1 MRFYF
6 DFLSHNEE
14 IRDCEGVELAD
25 WLTAH
30 RHAVQIVKQTVPFL
44 PKGLDWRGLRIQ
56 VRDECR
62 RHVLSVLFPAASRY
76 AALLTQSSLKR
87 TTRPCALEGEA
98 ARRPTR
104 RRQRP
109 AWALVGGAGK
119 AVEFRQRSR
128 PPRVGAAFDGGDD
141 SVWVGGP

>member
-44 PKGLDWRGLRIQ
+44 PKGSEWRGASPTSRQ
-56 VRDECR
+56 EPGTVPDR
-62 RHVLSVLFPAASRY
+62 LSAPSVNKRAQSQQIGSAEQDRLASRMAGNN
-76 AALLTQSSLKR
+76 AANDHRPNGNHDGLDLRRATS
-87 TTRPCALEGEA
+87 TTGADPEG
-98 ARRPTR
+98 
-104 RRQRP
+104 
-109 AWALVGGAGK
+109 L
-119 AVEFRQRSR
+119 
-128 PPRVGAAFDGGDD
+128 D
-141 SVWVGGP
+141 

>member
-14 IRDCEGVELAD
+14 MRDCEGVELAD

-30 RHAVQIVKQTVPFL
+30 RHAVQIVKQTVPYL
-44 PKGLDWRGLRIQ
+44 PKGSDWRGFRIQ

-76 AALLTQSSLKR
+76 AALLTQSSLKTNYPPVR
-87 TTRPCALEGEA
+87 FGRRSGPA
-98 ARRPTR
+98 AYSSS
-104 RRQRP
+104 P
-109 AWALVGGAGK
+109 APGVGAGG
-119 AVEFRQRSR
+119 RCR
-128 PPRVGAAFDGGDD
+128 
-141 SVWVGGP
+141 

>member
-44 PKGLDWRGLRIQ
+44 PKGSEWRDCEYR
-56 VRDECR
+56 
-62 RHVLSVLFPAASRY
+62 
-76 AALLTQSSLKR
+76 
-87 TTRPCALEGEA
+87 
-98 ARRPTR
+98 
-104 RRQRP
+104 
-109 AWALVGGAGK
+109 
-119 AVEFRQRSR
+119 
-128 PPRVGAAFDGGDD
+128 
-141 SVWVGGP
+141 

>member
-30 RHAVQIVKQTVPFL
+30 CHAVQIVKQTVPFL
-44 PKGLDWRGLRIQ
+44 PKGSEWRGLRIQ

-76 AALLTQSSLKR
+76 AALLTQSSLQMNHPPVGFGR
-87 TTRPCALEGEA
+87 RSGPA
-98 ARRPTR
+98 ADTLSPT
-104 RRQRP
+104 P
-109 AWALVGGAGK
+109 GVGAG
-119 AVEFRQRSR
+119 
-128 PPRVGAAFDGGDD
+128 PPCR
-141 SVWVGGP
+141 

>member
-44 PKGLDWRGLRIQ
+44 PKGLEWRGLRIQ
-56 VRDECR
+56 VRDECGR
-62 RHVLSVLFPAASRY
+62 YVLSVLFPAASRY
-76 AALLTQSSLKR
+76 AALLTQTSLQTNYLPVIFGR
-87 TTRPCALEGEA
+87 RSGPA
-98 ARRPTR
+98 AHSAPAVSPGRRCR
-104 RRQRP
+104 
-109 AWALVGGAGK
+109 
-119 AVEFRQRSR
+119 
-128 PPRVGAAFDGGDD
+128 
-141 SVWVGGP
+141 

>member
-44 PKGLDWRGLRIQ
+44 PKGSEWRGLRIQ

-76 AALLTQSSLKR
+76 AALLTQTSLQTMPVIFGRRSGPAAHSSSP
-87 TTRPCALEGEA
+87 TPGVGPG
-98 ARRPTR
+98 RRCR
-104 RRQRP
+104 
-109 AWALVGGAGK
+109 
-119 AVEFRQRSR
+119 
-128 PPRVGAAFDGGDD
+128 
-141 SVWVGGP
+141 

>member
-44 PKGLDWRGLRIQ
+44 PEGSDWRGLRIK
-56 VRDECR
+56 VRDASR
-62 RHVLSVLFPAASRY
+62 RQVLSVLFPAASRY
-76 AALLTQSSLKR
+76 AVLLTRTSLQTNYLPVLFGKRNGPATHSSS
-87 TTRPCALEGEA
+87 PAPGVGPG
-98 ARRPTR
+98 RRCR
-104 RRQRP
+104 
-109 AWALVGGAGK
+109 
-119 AVEFRQRSR
+119 
-128 PPRVGAAFDGGDD
+128 
-141 SVWVGGP
+141 